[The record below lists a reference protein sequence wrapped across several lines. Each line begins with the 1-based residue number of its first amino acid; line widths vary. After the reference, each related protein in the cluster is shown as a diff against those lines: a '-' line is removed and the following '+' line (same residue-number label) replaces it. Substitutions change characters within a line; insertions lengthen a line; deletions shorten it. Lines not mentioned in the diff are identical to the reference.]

1 VIFDGPA
8 RQIGGANERSII
20 MRTRVIDIPGIAG
33 TRLEETLE
41 GNLLKLV
48 RLAEYSGDKG
58 LVDASIWALYQAW
71 ELKEHKS
78 IDPETLAMIGRLS
91 SKAAEPAH

>member
-1 VIFDGPA
+1 M
-8 RQIGGANERSII
+8 RS
-20 MRTRVIDIPGIAG
+20 D
-33 TRLEETLE
+33 ETLE

-58 LVDASIWALYQAW
+58 LVDAAIWALYQAW
-71 ELKEHKS
+71 EPKEHKS

-91 SKAAEPAH
+91 AKVVEPAH